1 MNKNKTNTLLIL
13 TILFASMTIGFSTN
27 YIVFAENTAEPTL
40 ERIMID
46 EDEIDYFNFENN
58 TIVTVEYSVDRQVGV
73 DGVIL
78 VGFGSELDMDP
89 FNSINLNYSYS
100 LQDRIYY
107 IGDIELTENSYF
119 KGYGWAGDIANGTY
133 EEVEEFNHLDQ
144 WHYLFVN
151 EEGVPP
157 EFHGIVNV
165 TSSGGFRTYYAPAN
179 QTNHNIV
186 ISYRVYGGTEADNVT
201 LVYSVYRDKL
211 YNASLNVF
219 DSSIVFKNMTYAD
232 ISTETYV
239 VFNTTIELTDR
250 TLYFTANNSF
260 GWDTWDDGLV
270 KSYLNIYAINNGFYF
285 NSNTVLHELITDV
298 DEVDILITTLNST
311 EADLFGIGYYV
322 IESLENDTEIVT
334 WTQIEGTLQ
343 SNYTEENDFGN
354 NDTIHEYN
362 VTLGIFDVDNII
374 YFEAYNIYYGELYNE
389 TVGNYHTVRIYDS
402 RPYLNLLPISGAY
415 VNHEDVTFSFEI
427 ALNRGNITEIL
438 MDYGDGSP
446 VANLTTLEADED
458 DGKYYVIHTYPV
470 TTEGYNVTL
479 TVSTSLG
486 TFNSTTNYLY
496 LDFDAPT
503 LEITEF
509 TNNVTEITNGY
520 VELYFTYSDDYS
532 GVWKVTVDWGDGVV
546 QNATEDSYAF
556 HYYVKSGTYTVIV
569 EVEDKGGNTFSL
581 SIIYTITLP
590 VNTPTDQVPF
600 AALSAFISILFLG
613 CSVFLL
619 KRRK

>member
-1 MNKNKTNTLLIL
+1 
-13 TILFASMTIGFSTN
+13 MTIGFSTN

-40 ERIMID
+40 ERIMVD

-58 TIVTVEYSVDRQVGV
+58 TIVTVEYSVDRYVGV

-89 FNSINLNYSYS
+89 FNSINLTYSYS

-151 EEGVPP
+151 EVGVPP

-179 QTNHNIV
+179 QTNHTIV

-239 VFNTTIELTDR
+239 VFNTTIEFTER

-270 KSYLNIYAINNGFYF
+270 KSYLNIYKINNGFYF

-343 SNYTEENDFGN
+343 SNYTEENDLGN
-354 NDTIHEYN
+354 NDTIREYN

-415 VNHEDVTFSFEI
+415 VNHEDITFSFEI

-546 QNATEDSYAF
+546 QNVTEDSYAF